1 VSDVREANPQRIS
14 LTLITIQ
21 QDNILLT

>member
-1 VSDVREANPQRIS
+1 VSDVREANHQRIS